1 MQLVAVRQL
10 RSTTLGP
17 GQQGIT
23 FAHSEHNHP
32 VPGITVTTG
41 HVPHVSA
48 CTAHVYLQVHTYEEI
63 VPTRSYVPHS
73 RTFATAYSV
82 VTHTATVTQDTA
94 GGEQT
99 LYTITNY

>member
-1 MQLVAVRQL
+1 M
-10 RSTTLGP
+10 S
-17 GQQGIT
+17 
-23 FAHSEHNHP
+23 
-32 VPGITVTTG
+32 
-41 HVPHVSA
+41 
-48 CTAHVYLQVHTYEEI
+48 LQVHTYEEI

>member
-1 MQLVAVRQL
+1 MAVRQL

-48 CTAHVYLQVHTYEEI
+48 CTARVSLQVHTYEEI